1 MQSEVIPRPRHPRGP
16 DDGDHHHHRTLTWP
30 AGEPSEAVSQKQ
42 KPLSEAEAPLRGS
55 LRGSLRG
62 HQRSSEVIRGSL
74 RGHQR
79 SSVVI
84 RGSLRGTSTRE
95 HMDATHKHARES
107 LGCQRIRCGAS
118 CGGIRGHQRASA
130 HRCGASCGAL
140 CGTYVSFT
148 PLWPE
153 AISGNQWQSVAINV
167 RKLDSTLAGG
177 NQWQSVAISG
187 NQWQSTYVSFTP
199 LWPEG
204 HRSARVVTSAHEL
217 LEGEAY
223 LWKGGGRRGE
233 HVHAPRVVQSA
244 HERTAERLE

>member
-1 MQSEVIPRPRHPRGP
+1 MARRRSPQRQCLRSRSLFQR
-16 DDGDHHHHRTLTWP
+16 
-30 AGEPSEAVSQKQ
+30 Q
-42 KPLSEAEAPLRGS
+42 KPLSEVV
-55 LRGSLRG
+55 
-62 HQRSSEVIRGSL
+62 SEVI

-84 RGSLRGTSTRE
+84 RGSLRGSLRCHQRSSVVIRGSLRGHQRSSEVVSGAQAHASTWTPRTSTRGSRL
-95 HMDATHKHARES
+95 DAS
-107 LGCQRIRCGAS
+107 AS
-118 CGGIRGHQRASA
+118 AVGPRVVASEGIRGHQRASA
-130 HRCGASCGAL
+130 HRCGASCGASCGAL

-153 AISGNQWQSVAINV
+153 AIS
-167 RKLDSTLAGG
+167 G

-223 LWKGGGRRGE
+223 LWGRG
-233 HVHAPRVVQSA
+233 APW
-244 HERTAERLE
+244 